1 MNYNNVEG
9 NEEIIWI
16 CKPTDLSR
24 GRGIT
29 IINKME
35 ELKYDQQ
42 SVLQKYL
49 KNPLLIRGH
58 KWDLRI
64 YALIPQGMRPMN
76 LYLYKEGL
84 VRFSTERY
92 SNRNL
97 NNLFSHLTNSSIN
110 KYAHGAG
117 QDGQSVHD
125 NKWTLDQLRNY
136 FLGSGLDFD
145 LLWLKIEK
153 IIVLTCINL
162 CPTCPNYDNCFELLG
177 FDIIVDDKLKPWLL
191 EVNSSPAMAMDG
203 VADRK
208 VKPDLLKETFQMINF
223 MPFEV
228 FQSQQSQKQTQQKQS
243 LYPYK
248 QAKTSASILNSMQNR
263 LSEIEPGRGLNEQ
276 LKEQSFFDRRNH
288 NQRTALSQAKAP
300 QGLKDKSSFEES
312 EGIIQRKTKNLHL
325 QDHKEPNLAYYGKKA
340 KKIDTSLP

>member
-1 MNYNNVEG
+1 MICSKDTLARLLKKLRQLFGKIYDFAPLTFILPNEYRQVMNYQNVEG
-9 NEEIIWI
+9 NEETIWI

-117 QDGQSVHD
+117 
-125 NKWTLDQLRNY
+125 
-136 FLGSGLDFD
+136 
-145 LLWLKIEK
+145 
-153 IIVLTCINL
+153 
-162 CPTCPNYDNCFELLG
+162 
-177 FDIIVDDKLKPWLL
+177 
-191 EVNSSPAMAMDG
+191 
-203 VADRK
+203 
-208 VKPDLLKETFQMINF
+208 
-223 MPFEV
+223 
-228 FQSQQSQKQTQQKQS
+228 
-243 LYPYK
+243 
-248 QAKTSASILNSMQNR
+248 
-263 LSEIEPGRGLNEQ
+263 
-276 LKEQSFFDRRNH
+276 
-288 NQRTALSQAKAP
+288 
-300 QGLKDKSSFEES
+300 
-312 EGIIQRKTKNLHL
+312 
-325 QDHKEPNLAYYGKKA
+325 
-340 KKIDTSLP
+340 